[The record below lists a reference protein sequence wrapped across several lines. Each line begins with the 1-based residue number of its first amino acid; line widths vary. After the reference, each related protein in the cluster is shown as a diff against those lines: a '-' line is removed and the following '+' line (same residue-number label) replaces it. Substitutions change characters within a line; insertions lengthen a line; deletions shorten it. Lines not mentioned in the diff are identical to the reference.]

1 MRPLVFDLD
10 QTLLRGEDVDWATW
24 LASIEEALGVA
35 VPMDQDWTSY
45 PVHTDHGLVR
55 EISRRHRGR
64 EITPEEWAT
73 FERAWLARLADI
85 LVAYTPVAGAAA
97 MLATVTRAGIA
108 TGNLHRATQL
118 KLRHSGLDHFG
129 LPCTCSDDAPDR
141 AALVRACLEGLGWR
155 PGEPA
160 TSVGDGVWDV
170 RAARALGIGFVGVA
184 QSDAHEERLRAHGAS
199 HVVRDFTDLEA
210 FRAAVGACEAPR

>member
-10 QTLLRGEDVDWATW
+10 QTLLRGEDVDWSMW

-35 VPMDQDWTSY
+35 VPMDQDWASY

-55 EISRRHRGR
+55 EVSRRFRGS
-64 EITPEEWAT
+64 EITAEEWAT
-73 FERAWLARLADI
+73 FERIWLARLARN
-85 LVAYTPVAGAAA
+85 LVAYTPVTGATEL
-97 MLATVTRAGIA
+97 LATVTRAGIA
-108 TGNLHRATQL
+108 TGNLHRVTTL
-118 KLRHSGLDHFG
+118 KLRHSGLDRFG
-129 LPCTCSDDAPDR
+129 LPCTCSDDAPNR
-141 AALVRACLEGLGWR
+141 TALVRACLEGLGWR
-155 PGEPA
+155 PGDPA

-199 HVVRDFTDLEA
+199 HVVRDYTDLAA
-210 FRAAVGACEAPR
+210 FRSAVEACAVPG